1 MLIIICDLIYQWI
14 FKFAKICFHAGDIC
28 SWLLQIFKHIRIK
41 HVKIMKLNI
50 ALNRIARD
58 YLKIFWKIALFL
70 HIHRIEQHAPI
81 PSNCLKTP
89 YNFFN
94 LMYIH
99 ANNHQLI
106 GGESPSLF
114 DWHFVFWTHPSSTK
128 EPTEAMIYHIFFGK
142 SLSRTILI
150 SKGVIQWFKICIKN
164 ERAIHLTSQSPLPR
178 NVFFYST

>member
-1 MLIIICDLIYQWI
+1 
-14 FKFAKICFHAGDIC
+14 
-28 SWLLQIFKHIRIK
+28 
-41 HVKIMKLNI
+41 
-50 ALNRIARD
+50 
-58 YLKIFWKIALFL
+58 
-70 HIHRIEQHAPI
+70 
-81 PSNCLKTP
+81 
-89 YNFFN
+89 
-94 LMYIH
+94 MYIH

-106 GGESPSLF
+106 GGQSPSLF

-178 NVFFYST
+178 NVFFILPRILKARKNLFFCRYSNIENNFFFGKIRHPLSIKNSRKCFQCKI